1 MSARTIE
8 YIWKVA
14 RPRDEAIARA
24 LMYAAYQTAVQTD
37 PDTTQVLIRSY
48 VHTSTKTRGMHR
60 PDDPH
65 VTISLKNSAT
75 AQQQKHQTSHGY
87 TNDVRSFNVVKV
99 VPSDY
104 IKDDRVAKAWP
115 ARMATNP
122 KDTFA
127 GEPGLLGPNDT
138 KNSFITWPSEET
150 GE

>member
-1 MSARTIE
+1 MAARTIE
-8 YIWKVA
+8 YIWKIT
-14 RPRDEAIARA
+14 RPKDEAIARA
-24 LMYAAYQTAVQTD
+24 LMHAAYQTAVQTD
-37 PDTTQVLIRSY
+37 PNTTQVLIRSY

-60 PDDPH
+60 PDDPL
-65 VTISLKNSAT
+65 VTISLKNP
-75 AQQQKHQTSHGY
+75 
-87 TNDVRSFNVVKV
+87 V